1 MIMSTKYLLRIF
13 IKFLKFNKAYENY
26 ILNLKETKGGQKESI
41 NFIVRHITYRPND
54 IIMDAFMW
62 NSSKKQKKT
71 WVELHREWQM
81 LLNKYDDK

>member
-1 MIMSTKYLLRIF
+1 MSTKYLLRIF

-26 ILNLKETKGGQKESI
+26 IFNLKSTKGGQKESVI
-41 NFIVRHITYRPND
+41 FIVRHITYNPKD
-54 IIMDAFMW
+54 IIMNAFMW
-62 NSSKKQKKT
+62 MPSKNQKKE